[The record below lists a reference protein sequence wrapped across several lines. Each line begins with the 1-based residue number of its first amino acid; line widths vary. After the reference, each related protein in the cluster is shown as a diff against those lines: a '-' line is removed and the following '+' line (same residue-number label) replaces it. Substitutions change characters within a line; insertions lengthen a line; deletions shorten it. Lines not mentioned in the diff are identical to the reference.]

1 MVLIVMCVIIC
12 ADFKFV
18 IVLLIGMI
26 YLVILSTSDENK
38 AISILNKQDLFYSLS
53 VIEKVHRKILMVFM
67 L

>member
-1 MVLIVMCVIIC
+1 MCVIIC